1 MPPPSSYFSD
11 IISHFSMGNYLI
23 PAIINTGTAANEP
36 RAAPALAVTP
46 WAGSFPGPSPHQR
59 GQRRRGAHGGAERG
73 RAVPPP
79 GLWQAP
85 GHSTAP
91 LVLLP
96 NPPPGRAA
104 PHSLWSTGLSK
115 LQGTGTAELNYSRC
129 SPVCPTT
136 PLEGYPK
143 KQHSPKAKECKTNR
157 RQKVCGTKF
166 RCRMLAGGLS
176 PCSPGSPLGG
186 VWVLCHRCRCQCPN
200 AQPCPSQ
207 GLPSV
212 PTSAGQA
219 SCSTA
224 CPRED

>member
-1 MPPPSSYFSD
+1 MYFFLAAAPKLIVFRYLCTKRSLLSHKALPSPPPAHSRSPCALCHGSFCTASPHEGLCVNRQQQPGQERVELPPPSSYFSD
-11 IISHFSMGNYLI
+11 IISHFSMGNSLI

-59 GQRRRGAHGGAERG
+59 GQRCRGAHGGAERG

-96 NPPPGRAA
+96 NPPSGRAA

-115 LQGTGTAELNYSRC
+115 LQGTGTAELNYPRC

-136 PLEGYPK
+136 L
-143 KQHSPKAKECKTNR
+143 
-157 RQKVCGTKF
+157 
-166 RCRMLAGGLS
+166 
-176 PCSPGSPLGG
+176 
-186 VWVLCHRCRCQCPN
+186 
-200 AQPCPSQ
+200 
-207 GLPSV
+207 
-212 PTSAGQA
+212 
-219 SCSTA
+219 
-224 CPRED
+224 